1 MNAAPSV
8 YNMERLSA
16 VAQRIGGRLLGE
28 DAGFARVVTDT
39 RQLQRGDLF
48 VALKGERFDGHD
60 YVLRAASLG
69 AAGSLVSRAVD
80 GAPAQ
85 VATADTLEGLQAYA
99 ASWRKDFSM
108 PVIGVTGSSGKTT
121 TKQMLAAVC
130 AVRGPVLA
138 TEGNL
143 NNHIGVPLT
152 LLKLRKE
159 HRTAVIE
166 MGANHGGEIAL
177 LAKLARPDI
186 GIVTQAGDAHLE
198 GFGSREGVARAKG
211 ELFSALQGRGVAVIN
226 RDDTYF
232 DLWRGLA
239 GAATVLGFGL
249 SPQADVRAENISAEP
264 AHAPVCSVFTLVT
277 PQGRVRVEL
286 PLPGR
291 HNVVNALS
299 VAAAALALGMDL
311 DGIADGL
318 ASVRPVAGRLSWM
331 DTQQGARLLDDSY
344 NANPTSLRAA
354 LDLLAGL
361 PGQRWLVLGDMKELG
376 GDAAALHEEAGR
388 TARTLGIDRLYTV
401 GPLAQQAAAGFGA
414 QGRHF
419 ASAEALIEALREHL
433 ADTDAA
439 KVALLVKGS
448 RSSRMERI
456 VAALTIGGSGH
467 TAEAH

>member
-1 MNAAPSV
+1 
-8 YNMERLSA
+8 MEHLSA
-16 VAQRIGGRLLGE
+16 VARRIRGKLLGT
-28 DAGFARVVTDT
+28 DAPFSRVITDT

-69 AAGSLVSRAVD
+69 ASGALVSRAVD

-85 VATADTLEGLQAYA
+85 VTTADTLSGLQDYA
-99 ASWRKDFSM
+99 ASWRADFEL
-108 PVIGVTGSSGKTT
+108 PLIGVTGSSGKTT
-121 TKQMLAAVC
+121 TKQMLAAMC

-152 LLKLRKE
+152 LLCLRAE

-166 MGANHGGEIAL
+166 MGANHAGEIAL
-177 LAKLARPDI
+177 LARLARPDI
-186 GIVTQAGDAHLE
+186 AVVTQAGDAHLE

-211 ELFSALQGRGVAVIN
+211 ELFSALGGRGVAVIN

-232 DLWRGLA
+232 ELWRKLA
-239 GAATVLGFGL
+239 GAATVLSFGL
-249 SPQADVRAENISAEP
+249 SPRADVRAENIAAEP
-264 AHAPVCSVFTLVT
+264 VHAPLCSVFTLVT

-291 HNVVNALS
+291 HNVLNALS
-299 VAAAALALGMDL
+299 VAAAGLALGLDL
-311 DGIADGL
+311 QAIAEGL
-318 ASVRPVAGRLSWM
+318 AAVRPVAGRLSWM
-331 DTQQGARLLDDSY
+331 NTLQGARLLDDSY

-388 TARTLGIDRLYTV
+388 NARALGIDRLYTV
-401 GPLAQQAAAGFGA
+401 GALAQQAAAGFGA

-419 ASAEALIEALREHL
+419 PVAEALIEALRADL
-433 ADTDAA
+433 RDTDAA
-439 KVALLVKGS
+439 QVALLVKGS
-448 RSSRMERI
+448 RSSRMERV
-456 VAALTIGGSGH
+456 VAALTGQ